1 MSKTCLKKKMF
12 NFYSRYLAF
21 CLGLENIPQDAFIRI
36 EKDKDLQV
44 EIQNTK
50 FAYAKQMKLAWDGTY

>member
-1 MSKTCLKKKMF
+1 MF